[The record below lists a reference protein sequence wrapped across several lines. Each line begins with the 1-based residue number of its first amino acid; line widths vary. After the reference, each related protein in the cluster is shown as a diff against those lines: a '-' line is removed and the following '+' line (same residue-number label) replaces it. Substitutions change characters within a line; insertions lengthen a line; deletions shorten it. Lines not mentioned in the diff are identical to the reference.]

1 MKKNDIMIK
10 VLDIILFILFLIV
23 LLVSV
28 LDLFFGRPNVTTK
41 IKEIQDD
48 RNKLIDSLW
57 NIWLYQKLVVYL
69 LSQIKLLIFKS

>member
-1 MKKNDIMIK
+1 MIK
-10 VLDIILFILFLIV
+10 VLGIILFILFLIV

-48 RNKLIDSLW
+48 RNELIDSL
-57 NIWLYQKLVVYL
+57 
-69 LSQIKLLIFKS
+69 

>member
-1 MKKNDIMIK
+1 MIK

-48 RNKLIDSLW
+48 RNELIDSLW
-57 NIWLYQKLVVYL
+57 NIWIYQKLVVYL